1 MKINTSGGKSISASF
16 NLKINGNVIDTTKKL
31 TASSSIFS
39 FNNINVLCSTGISFE
54 YTQTT
59 SKAIYIKSIEII
71 YSSSDTPVTNYFVKY
86 GNTNLSN
93 GCFVTSTIKGSDLPT
108 PENTVAQTFEGW
120 YLDSAFTQKIE
131 ATTEITLKE
140 DALTTIYAKWIDI
153 EYEITNIA
161 DVISKASGT
170 FVIEGEVVGKQ
181 NDSSCSVQD
190 STGAILVY
198 DTAECKKLQTG
209 DTVKLKGTYGTNNN
223 NPRLTSISIISSTND
238 GEVNTQPITN
248 ANDVNKENT
257 CKYVSLK
264 NLKVKTTWD
273 SNKTAKVYNY
283 NFVLWYTSKEFSKN
297 VDLVTVDNYINVE
310 GYIQMYNDT
319 LEILVT
325 NITQASTY
333 TITYNTLGG
342 TLVASQTIGEGEKFT
357 RPENPTKEA
366 DSLYTYTFDNWYT
379 EANGKGEIYNFDNE
393 PNDITLYANW
403 IATAKPINETF
414 KDIELKSN
422 LKFGY
427 TKSTQ
432 VVNNNNKLGQFDFA
446 NMGLEDQTVTKF
458 NDENFEIL
466 FNIGSSKNAPKYYTN
481 GSAIRSYSGNTITIT
496 GTSNISTIKMELD
509 SNKSTANI
517 ISNCGTIK
525 SIGNGTILTK
535 EITNIN
541 TNEIVI
547 TVNGDGQIRIKNLII
562 NDGSSKEG
570 TIEVAKYS
578 NFNSLQLQY
587 QYTFDV
593 LNAKN
598 VEEVGIYVTD
608 DAEYNFYA
616 TGEFTDDFKF
626 DEMLSEGKHGH
637 TFVNKDKL
645 ETYTVGINIP
655 EINLDTTS
663 TTFKACAYVKTNGK
677 YYFAKNVKT
686 LTIESML
693 EAYMNMTDLDQEAKN
708 VVSAFYNYLLELTS
722 K

>member
-1 MKINTSGGKSISASF
+1 M
-16 NLKINGNVIDTTKKL
+16 
-31 TASSSIFS
+31 
-39 FNNINVLCSTGISFE
+39 
-54 YTQTT
+54 
-59 SKAIYIKSIEII
+59 
-71 YSSSDTPVTNYFVKY
+71 
-86 GNTNLSN
+86 
-93 GCFVTSTIKGSDLPT
+93 
-108 PENTVAQTFEGW
+108 
-120 YLDSAFTQKIE
+120 
-131 ATTEITLKE
+131 
-140 DALTTIYAKWIDI
+140 
-153 EYEITNIA
+153 
-161 DVISKASGT
+161 
-170 FVIEGEVVGKQ
+170 
-181 NDSSCSVQD
+181 
-190 STGAILVY
+190 
-198 DTAECKKLQTG
+198 
-209 DTVKLKGTYGTNNN
+209 
-223 NPRLTSISIISSTND
+223 
-238 GEVNTQPITN
+238 
-248 ANDVNKENT
+248 NKENT

-273 SNKTAKVYNY
+273 SNKAAKVYDY

-325 NITQASTY
+325 DITQASTY

-357 RPENPTKEA
+357 RPENPTKDA

-393 PNDITLYANW
+393 PKDITLYANW

-414 KDIELKSN
+414 KDVELKSN

-446 NMGLEDQTVTKF
+446 NMGLKDQTVTNF

-466 FNIGSSKNAPKYYTN
+466 FNKGSSNNAPKYYTN
-481 GSAIRSYSGNTITIT
+481 GTAIRAYSGNTITIT
-496 GTSNISTIKMELD
+496 GTSNISAIKMELD
-509 SNKSTANI
+509 LDNSTANI
-517 ISNCGTIK
+517 LSNCGTIK
-525 SIGNGTILTK
+525 SIENETILTK

-547 TVNGDGQIRIKNLII
+547 TVNGKGQIRIKNLII
-562 NDGSSKEG
+562 NDGGSNEE
-570 TIEVAKYS
+570 TIEVPTYS

-587 QYTFDV
+587 QYSFDV
-593 LNAKN
+593 SNAKD

-608 DAEYNFYA
+608 DTTFDFAT
-616 TGEFTDDFKF
+616 TGEYDDQCTFNSKLK
-626 DEMLSEGKHGH
+626 DNTHGH

-645 ETYTVGINIP
+645 ATYTVGINIP
-655 EINLDTTS
+655 EINLNTTG

-677 YYFAKNVKT
+677 YYFAGNVKT
-686 LTIESML
+686 LTIKSML
-693 EAYMNMTDLDQEAKN
+693 KAYVEMNDLNQEAKN
-708 VVSAFYNYLLELTS
+708 VVNAFYNYLLELAS